1 MMRGALERA
10 NVEPARVGYINAHG
24 TSTPLGDAAETK
36 AIKDVFGDHAY
47 KLAVSSTKSMMGHT
61 FGAAGAIEAIM
72 CVLALRDGILPP
84 TINYREPDP
93 DCDLDYVPNTRAAD
107 AGRRRAVERDGAR
120 RPQRLRAPRPRGVKV
135 QLVRNATLLLDSS
148 HGRILV
154 DPMLRAAGT
163 SPPIENTPN
172 PKPNPL
178 VELPMPAEDVLA
190 GVDLCIVTHLHR
202 DHFDDLVPLDLPI
215 LTQPES
221 ADELRSRGHTNVTT
235 HHPDIPMTRGQHG
248 TGEIG
253 RALGPVSGWVVDG
266 VYIAGDTILCDEVR
280 EARERYEPRATIV
293 NGGGARFLEGDPIV
307 MTAAEVAQLDGT
319 VVVVHLEAIN
329 HCLEPRSAYT
339 GAIVPL
345 DGEVL
350 DL

>member
-1 MMRGALERA
+1 MR
-10 NVEPARVGYINAHG
+10 
-24 TSTPLGDAAETK
+24 
-36 AIKDVFGDHAY
+36 
-47 KLAVSSTKSMMGHT
+47 
-61 FGAAGAIEAIM
+61 
-72 CVLALRDGILPP
+72 
-84 TINYREPDP
+84 
-93 DCDLDYVPNTRAAD
+93 
-107 AGRRRAVERDGAR
+107 
-120 RPQRLRAPRPRGVKV
+120 V
-135 QLVRNATLLLDSS
+135 QLVRNAALLLDSS
-148 HGRILV
+148 FGRILV

-178 VELPMPAEDVLA
+178 VELPLPAEEVLD

-221 ADELRSRGHTNVTT
+221 ADELRRRGHTNVTT
-235 HHPDIPMTRGQHG
+235 HHPGIPMTRGHHG

-253 RALGPVSGWVVDG
+253 RAMGPVSGWVVDD
-266 VYIAGDTILCDEVR
+266 VYIAGDTILCEEVH
-280 EARERYEPRATIV
+280 EARERYRPRATIV
-293 NGGGARFLEGDPIV
+293 NAGGARFLEGDPIV

-319 VVVVHLEAIN
+319 VVVVHLEALN
-329 HCLEPRSAYT
+329 HCVEPRSAYT

>member
-1 MMRGALERA
+1 V
-10 NVEPARVGYINAHG
+10 N
-24 TSTPLGDAAETK
+24 
-36 AIKDVFGDHAY
+36 
-47 KLAVSSTKSMMGHT
+47 
-61 FGAAGAIEAIM
+61 
-72 CVLALRDGILPP
+72 
-84 TINYREPDP
+84 
-93 DCDLDYVPNTRAAD
+93 
-107 AGRRRAVERDGAR
+107 
-120 RPQRLRAPRPRGVKV
+120 V

-178 VELPMPAEDVLA
+178 VELPMPADEVLA

-202 DHFDDLVPLDLPI
+202 DHFDDLVPLDVPI

-221 ADELRSRGHTNVTT
+221 AEELRSRGYTNVST
-235 HHPDIPMTRGQHG
+235 HHPEIPMTRGRHG

-253 RALGPVSGWVVDG
+253 RALGPVSGWVVDD
-266 VYIAGDTILCDEVR
+266 VYIAGDTILCDEVH
-280 EARERYEPRATIV
+280 EARTRYQPRATIV

-307 MTAAEVAQLDGT
+307 MTAAEVAELDAT

-345 DGEVL
+345 DGEML
-350 DL
+350 EL